1 MAGGSEMRRRSVML
15 GVALLAGMGGTA
27 IAADPVKVGVIFPL
41 SGGAGRQGQEVV
53 NAITAMASMINADG
67 GVLGRPIELVVRD
80 DESTPAVG
88 VSKANELAGLGV
100 AVVIEGWNSPVTLAM
115 QPILARAGVLDIT
128 AISKADGILTSASN
142 KLAIRLNS
150 SNAQDSDVIA
160 KYLAGQGKTARLAFV
175 TENDAYGN
183 GAQAGIEAALKREGA
198 TGETATV
205 QKFPFAQTDFRV
217 EITSLQSAKPDRVVV
232 INANE
237 GAGLPAFIQQ
247 YAQAKLSAP
256 LVCSVGTLSPSV
268 VETAGA
274 AADGLVSADIYFPHA
289 EPFASNKV
297 NQRFVAEMT
306 KQFKQEPEKFG
317 ALGAA
322 ALQVWAAAAN
332 GAKSLERDKVA
343 TAIRGHEIPDT
354 IFGTARFAADGQ
366 LQHNYERFTVKG
378 GKLVIG
384 D

>member
-1 MAGGSEMRRRSVML
+1 MQRRIVLWGLAAFIGAGAV
-15 GVALLAGMGGTA
+15 GVDVAR
-27 IAADPVKVGVIFPL
+27 AAEPIKVGVIFPL

-53 NAITAMASMINADG
+53 NAITAMASLINADG
-67 GVLGRPIELVVRD
+67 GVLGRPIELLVRD

-88 VSKANELAGLGV
+88 VAKANELAGLGV
-100 AVVIEGWNSPVTLAM
+100 AVVVEGWNSPVTLAM

-128 AISKADGILTSASN
+128 AISKADGILASASN

-150 SNAQDSDVIA
+150 SNAQDSAVIA
-160 KYLAGQGKTARLAFV
+160 KYLAGKNKAARLAFV

-198 TGETATV
+198 TGEIVTV

-217 EITSLQSAKPDRVVV
+217 EITSLQSAKPDRVVS

-247 YAQAKLSAP
+247 YAQAKMSAP
-256 LVCSVGTLSPSV
+256 LVASVGTVSPSV
-268 VETAGA
+268 VETAGPA
-274 AADGLVSADIYFPHA
+274 AEGLVSADIYFPHA
-289 EPFASNKV
+289 EPFASNPV
-297 NQRFVAEMT
+297 NQRFVAAMT
-306 KQFKQEPEKFG
+306 QQFKQEPEKFG

-322 ALQVWAAAAN
+322 ALEVWAKAAN
-332 GAKSLERDKVA
+332 AAKSIDREAVA
-343 TAIRGHEIPDT
+343 TAIRGHDIPDT
-354 IFGTARFAADGQ
+354 IFGTARFSPEGQ
-366 LQHNYERFTVKG
+366 LQPIYELFTVKG

-384 D
+384 E

>member
-1 MAGGSEMRRRSVML
+1 MRRRVLML
-15 GVALLAGMGGTA
+15 GLTMLMGMGGEVF
-27 IAADPVKVGVIFPL
+27 AADPVKVGVIFPQ
-41 SGGAGRQGQEVV
+41 SGGAGRQGQEVI
-53 NAITAMASMINADG
+53 NAITAMASLINADG

-80 DESTPAVG
+80 DESTPAIG
-88 VSKANELAGLGV
+88 VAKANELAGQGV

-150 SNAQDSDVIA
+150 SNAQDSDVVA
-160 KYLAGQGKTARLAFV
+160 KYLAGKSKSGRIAFV

-198 TGETATV
+198 GLEIATV

-217 EITSLQSAKPDRVVV
+217 EITSLQSAKSDRVVV

-247 YAQAKLSAP
+247 YAQAKMAVP
-256 LVCSVGTLSPSV
+256 LIASVGTVSPSV
-268 VETAGA
+268 VETAGEA
-274 AADGLVSADIYFPHA
+274 ANGLVSADIYFPHA
-289 EPFASNKV
+289 EPFASDPANK
-297 NQRFVAEMT
+297 RFVAEMT

-322 ALQVWAAAAN
+322 ALQVWAHAAN
-332 GAKSLERDKVA
+332 SVKSLDREKVA
-343 TAIRGHEIPDT
+343 TAIRGHDIPDT
-354 IFGTARFAADGQ
+354 IFGTAHFAADGQ
-366 LQHNYERFTVKG
+366 LQPTYELFTVKG